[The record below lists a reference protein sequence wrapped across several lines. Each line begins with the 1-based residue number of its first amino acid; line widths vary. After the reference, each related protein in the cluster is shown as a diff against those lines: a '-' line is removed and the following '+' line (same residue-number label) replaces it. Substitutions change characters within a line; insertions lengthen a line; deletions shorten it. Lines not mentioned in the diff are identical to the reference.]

1 MAYESN
7 QSEGLS
13 VPSEQDRL
21 TFSDLALLLFY
32 GSAATMAMVTWL
44 WFLGRLSGSV
54 IAFFAGV

>member
-32 GSAATMAMVTWL
+32 GSAATMAMAMWL
-44 WFLGRLSGSV
+44 WFLGWLSRSV
-54 IAFFAGV
+54 IALFAAV

>member
-13 VPSEQDRL
+13 VPSDQDRL

-44 WFLGRLSGSV
+44 KREGRGALTSV
-54 IAFFAGV
+54 QRWGG